1 MLPVV
6 SASSIMKDRSP
17 VRMLKICVDAWFERS
32 RRTEASIVIVVV
44 LPHQTVKNDIT
55 WYTI

>member
-1 MLPVV
+1 MVRELVN
-6 SASSIMKDRSP
+6 KYLRSETY
-17 VRMLKICVDAWFERS
+17 LKICVDAWFERS